1 MKLRGRNQIR
11 PDFNMSS
18 MTDVVF
24 LLLIFF
30 MIAST
35 LAKQL
40 NTIEVKLPQAD
51 GKTENFNTVSIT
63 ITNINQYY
71 IDSERVTKRRLEN
84 KLISVLASSN
94 NPSIVL
100 RTEKKVTIDEV
111 VYVMNIA
118 NKNGI
123 KVVLAV
129 ESPQ

>member
-11 PDFNMSS
+11 PEFNMSS

-40 NTIEVKLPQAD
+40 NTIDIKLPKAE
-51 GKTENFNTVSIT
+51 GKTENRNTVAVT
-63 ITNINQYY
+63 ITNAGQFFINDKR
-71 IDSERVTKRRLEN
+71 ISKINLEER
-84 KLISVLASSN
+84 LIFLLTEMKI
-94 NPSIVL
+94 PSIVL
-100 RTEKKVTIDEV
+100 RTEKKVAIDQV

-129 ESPQ
+129 DSP

>member
-1 MKLRGRNQIR
+1 MKLKGRNQIK
-11 PDFNMSS
+11 PEFNMSS

-40 NTIEVKLPQAD
+40 NTIEVKLPQGE
-51 GKTENFNTVSIT
+51 GKTENRNNVAVT
-63 ITNINQYY
+63 ITDSGRFFINENLVQK
-71 IDSERVTKRRLEN
+71 SSLEN
-84 KLISVLASSN
+84 QLISTLGKGSTS
-94 NPSIVL
+94 SIVL
-100 RTEKKVTIDEV
+100 RAEKKVAIQEV

-129 ESPQ
+129 DSP

>member
-1 MKLRGRNQIR
+1 MKLKGRNQIK
-11 PDFNMSS
+11 PEFNMSS

-40 NTIEVKLPQAD
+40 NTIEVKLPQGE
-51 GKTENFNTVSIT
+51 GKTENRNTVAVT
-63 ITNINQYY
+63 ITDRGRFYVN
-71 IDSERVTKRRLEN
+71 EKRVSKTNLESR
-84 KLISVLASSN
+84 LISSLGN
-94 NPSIVL
+94 GNTPSIVL
-100 RTEKKVTIDEV
+100 RAEQKVAIQEV
-111 VYVMNIA
+111 VFVMNLA

-129 ESPQ
+129 DTP

>member
-1 MKLRGRNQIR
+1 MKLRGRNQIK
-11 PDFNMSS
+11 PEFNMSS

-40 NTIEVKLPQAD
+40 NTIEVKLPQGE
-51 GKTENFNTVSIT
+51 GKTENRNTVAVT
-63 ITNINQYY
+63 INNRNQFYINA
-71 IDSERVTKRRLEN
+71 ERVQKGALETE
-84 KLISVLASSN
+84 LIQILSSVKTTSL
-94 NPSIVL
+94 VL
-100 RTEKKVTIDEV
+100 RTEQQVAIQEV

-129 ESPQ
+129 DTP

>member
-1 MKLRGRNQIR
+1 MKLRGRNQIK
-11 PDFNMSS
+11 PEFNMSS

-40 NTIEVKLPQAD
+40 NTIEVKLPQGE
-51 GKTENFNTVSIT
+51 GKTENRNTVAVT
-63 ITNINQYY
+63 INNRNQFYINA
-71 IDSERVTKRRLEN
+71 ERVQKDALETE
-84 KLISVLASSN
+84 LIQILSSVKT
-94 NPSIVL
+94 PSLVL
-100 RTEKKVTIDEV
+100 RTEQQVSIQEV

-129 ESPQ
+129 DTP

>member
-1 MKLRGRNQIR
+1 MNIRGRNKIR
-11 PDFNMSS
+11 PEFNMSS

-40 NTIEVKLPQAD
+40 NTIDVKLPQAD
-51 GKTENFNTVSIT
+51 GKTENRNNVAVT
-63 ITNINQYY
+63 ITAANQFYINS
-71 IDSERVTKRRLEN
+71 DRVSKKTLEN
-84 KLISVLASSN
+84 RLVGVLTSSGT
-94 NPSIVL
+94 PSIVL
-100 RTEKKVTIDEV
+100 RTEKKVAIDEV

-129 ESPQ
+129 ESP

>member
-1 MKLRGRNQIR
+1 
-11 PDFNMSS
+11 MSS

-40 NTIEVKLPQAD
+40 NTIEVKLPQAE
-51 GKTENFNTVSIT
+51 GKTENRSTVAVT
-63 ITNINQYY
+63 ITNANQYF
-71 IDSERVTKRRLEN
+71 IDSEKVTKRRLEN
-84 KLISVLASSN
+84 QLISILSSMET
-94 NPSIVL
+94 PSIVL
-100 RTEKKVTIDEV
+100 RTEKKVAIDEV

-118 NKNGI
+118 NRNGI

-129 ESPQ
+129 ETPQ

>member
-11 PDFNMSS
+11 PEFNMSS

-40 NTIEVKLPQAD
+40 NTIEVKLPQAE
-51 GKTENFNTVSIT
+51 GKSENRSTVAVT
-63 ITNINQYY
+63 ITNANQYF
-71 IDSERVTKRRLEN
+71 IDSDKVTKRRLEN
-84 KLISVLASSN
+84 QLISILSSMET
-94 NPSIVL
+94 PSIVL
-100 RTEKKVTIDEV
+100 RTEKKVAIDEV

-118 NKNGI
+118 NRNGI

-129 ESPQ
+129 ETPQ

>member
-11 PDFNMSS
+11 PEFNMSS

-40 NTIEVKLPQAD
+40 NTIEVKLPQAE
-51 GKTENFNTVSIT
+51 GKTENRSTVAAT
-63 ITNINQYY
+63 ITNANQYF
-71 IDSERVTKRRLEN
+71 IDSDKVTKRRFEN
-84 KLISVLASSN
+84 QLISILSSMET
-94 NPSIVL
+94 PSIVL
-100 RTEKKVTIDEV
+100 RTEKKVAIDEV

-118 NKNGI
+118 NRNGI

-129 ESPQ
+129 ETPQ

>member
-1 MKLRGRNQIR
+1 MKLRGRNQIK
-11 PDFNMSS
+11 PEFNMSS

-40 NTIEVKLPQAD
+40 NTIEVKLPQGE
-51 GKTENFNTVSIT
+51 GKTENRNTVAVT
-63 ITNINQYY
+63 IT
-71 IDSERVTKRRLEN
+71 DSGRFYLNENRVTKNQLETRLIKALEGGQ
-84 KLISVLASSN
+84 A
-94 NPSIVL
+94 PSLVL
-100 RTEKKVTIDEV
+100 RAEEKVAIQEV
-111 VYVMNIA
+111 VFVMNVA

-129 ESPQ
+129 DTP

>member
-1 MKLRGRNQIR
+1 MKLRGRNQIK
-11 PDFNMSS
+11 PEFNMSS

-40 NTIEVKLPQAD
+40 NTIEVKLPQGE
-51 GKTENFNTVSIT
+51 GKTENRNTVTVT
-63 ITNINQYY
+63 ITDNGRFYIN
-71 IDSERVTKRRLEN
+71 ENRVNKNRLEN
-84 KLISVLASSN
+84 QLIQALEGGQT
-94 NPSIVL
+94 PSLVL
-100 RTEKKVTIDEV
+100 RAEEKVAIQEV
-111 VYVMNIA
+111 VFVMNIA

-129 ESPQ
+129 DTP

>member
-1 MKLRGRNQIR
+1 MNIRGRNQIR
-11 PDFNMSS
+11 PEFNMSS

-40 NTIEVKLPQAD
+40 NTIDVKLPQAD
-51 GKTENFNTVSIT
+51 GKTENRNNVAVT
-63 ITNINQYY
+63 ITAANQFYINS
-71 IDSERVTKRRLEN
+71 DRVSKKTLEN
-84 KLISVLASSN
+84 RLVGVLTSSGT
-94 NPSIVL
+94 PSIVL
-100 RTEKKVTIDEV
+100 RTEKKVAIDEV

-129 ESPQ
+129 ESP

>member
-1 MKLRGRNQIR
+1 MKLRGRNQIK
-11 PDFNMSS
+11 PEFNMSS

-40 NTIEVKLPQAD
+40 NTIEVKLPQGE
-51 GKTENFNTVSIT
+51 GKTENRNTVAVT
-63 ITNINQYY
+63 ITDRGRFYIN
-71 IDSERVTKRRLEN
+71 ENRVNKNRLEN
-84 KLISVLASSN
+84 QLIQALEGGQT
-94 NPSIVL
+94 PSLVL
-100 RTEKKVTIDEV
+100 RAEEKAAIQEV
-111 VYVMNIA
+111 VFVMNIA

-129 ESPQ
+129 DTP

>member
-11 PDFNMSS
+11 PEFNMSS

-40 NTIEVKLPQAD
+40 NTIEVKLPQAE
-51 GKTENFNTVSIT
+51 GKTENRSTVAVT
-63 ITNINQYY
+63 ITNANQYF
-71 IDSERVTKRRLEN
+71 IDSDKVTKRRIEN
-84 KLISVLASSN
+84 QLISILSSMET
-94 NPSIVL
+94 PSIVL
-100 RTEKKVTIDEV
+100 RTEKKVAIDEV

-118 NKNGI
+118 NRNGI

-129 ESPQ
+129 DTPQ

>member
-1 MKLRGRNQIR
+1 MRLRGRNQIK
-11 PDFNMSS
+11 PEFNMSS

-40 NTIEVKLPQAD
+40 NTIEVKLPQGE
-51 GKTENFNTVSIT
+51 GKTENLNTLAVT
-63 ITNINQYY
+63 ITEQGLFF
-71 IDSERVTKRRLEN
+71 IDEARVTKSRLEN
-84 KLISVLASSN
+84 QLIQVLSGAN
-94 NPSIVL
+94 KPSLVL
-100 RTEKKVTIDEV
+100 RAEQKVAIDEV
-111 VYVMNIA
+111 VFVMNIA

-129 ESPQ
+129 DKP

>member
-1 MKLRGRNQIR
+1 MKLRGRNQIK
-11 PDFNMSS
+11 PEFNMSS

-40 NTIEVKLPQAD
+40 NTIEVKLPQGE
-51 GKTENFNTVSIT
+51 GKTENRNTVAVT
-63 ITNINQYY
+63 ITDNGRFYINEN
-71 IDSERVTKRRLEN
+71 SVNKNRLEN
-84 KLISVLASSN
+84 QLIQALEGGQT
-94 NPSIVL
+94 PSLVL
-100 RTEKKVTIDEV
+100 RAEEKVAIQEV
-111 VYVMNIA
+111 VFVMNIA

-129 ESPQ
+129 DTP

>member
-1 MKLRGRNQIR
+1 
-11 PDFNMSS
+11 MSS

-40 NTIEVKLPQAD
+40 NTIEVKLPQGE
-51 GKTENFNTVSIT
+51 GKTENRNTVAVT
-63 ITNINQYY
+63 INNRNQFYINA
-71 IDSERVTKRRLEN
+71 ERVQKGALETE
-84 KLISVLASSN
+84 LIQILSSVKT
-94 NPSIVL
+94 PSLVL
-100 RTEKKVTIDEV
+100 RTEQQVAIQEV

-129 ESPQ
+129 DTP

>member
-11 PDFNMSS
+11 PEFNMSS

-40 NTIEVKLPQAD
+40 NTIDIKLPKAE
-51 GKTENFNTVSIT
+51 GKTENRNTVAVT
-63 ITNINQYY
+63 ITNAGQFFINDKR
-71 IDSERVTKRRLEN
+71 ISKINLEERLIFSLSEMK
-84 KLISVLASSN
+84 I
-94 NPSIVL
+94 PSIVL
-100 RTEKKVTIDEV
+100 RTEKKVAIDQV

-129 ESPQ
+129 DSPQ

>member
-1 MKLRGRNQIR
+1 
-11 PDFNMSS
+11 MSS

-40 NTIEVKLPQAD
+40 NIIEVKLPQGE
-51 GKTENFNTVSIT
+51 GKNENRNTVAVT
-63 ITNINQYY
+63 ITDRGRFYINE
-71 IDSERVTKRRLEN
+71 DRVYKNNLESRLIFSIRN
-84 KLISVLASSN
+84 RN
-94 NPSIVL
+94 TPSIVL
-100 RTEKKVTIDEV
+100 RAEQKVSIQEV

-129 ESPQ
+129 DNP

>member
-11 PDFNMSS
+11 PEFNMSS

-40 NTIEVKLPQAD
+40 NTIDIKLPKAE
-51 GKTENFNTVSIT
+51 GKTENRNTVAVT
-63 ITNINQYY
+63 ITNAGQFFINDKR
-71 IDSERVTKRRLEN
+71 ISKINLEERLIFSLSEMK
-84 KLISVLASSN
+84 I
-94 NPSIVL
+94 PSIVL
-100 RTEKKVTIDEV
+100 RTEKKVAIDQV

-129 ESPQ
+129 DPT

>member
-1 MKLRGRNQIR
+1 MKLRGRNQIK
-11 PDFNMSS
+11 PEFNMSS

-40 NTIEVKLPQAD
+40 NTIEVKLPQGE
-51 GKTENFNTVSIT
+51 GKTENRNTVAVT
-63 ITNINQYY
+63 IKDNGRFHIN
-71 IDSERVTKRRLEN
+71 ENRVNKNRLEN
-84 KLISVLASSN
+84 QLIQALEGGQT
-94 NPSIVL
+94 PSLVL
-100 RTEKKVTIDEV
+100 RAEEKVAIQEV
-111 VYVMNIA
+111 VFVMNIA

-129 ESPQ
+129 DTP